1 MEESGVEAFDR
12 LFNLPIP
19 IIHHIM
25 SFLPTTDATRV
36 TILSKKLNFV
46 SQSYPILDFDEP
58 LYNNRLSF
66 SRGKLVSFL
75 DFMQHSLKR
84 CTSNFSST
92 QKFRLCF
99 IMQHANKPNK
109 RINKSICFPMHNL
122 RELVLK
128 VIVESVPDYYFL
140 MFAKKIT
147 PMSIVVLNLE
157 GFEFKFEDM
166 IPSLTSVEDLTL
178 EDCHVSSNFSISSAK
193 LRTLR
198 LWGCEGL
205 ENIMIDVFNLQSF
218 SLFNPTSS
226 SEINIVDGKSSKNL
240 VLHNITIT
248 DDWLEDLVSK
258 PLLLENR
265 SISSGFLKEIKIC
278 HRQLKSF
285 TLLNCDKFVKA
296 EIEAPKLIAFDYK
309 IRPGTFF
316 PVITLLC
323 SS

>member
-1 MEESGVEAFDR
+1 MEESGIEAFDR
-12 LFNLPIP
+12 LSNLPIA

-75 DFMQHSLKR
+75 DFMRHSLKR
-84 CTSNFSST
+84 CSSNFSNIH
-92 QKFRLCF
+92 KFRLCF
-99 IMQHANKPNK
+99 IMQHDNKPNK

-128 VIVESVPDYYFL
+128 VIVESVPDYYFYRL
-140 MFAKKIT
+140 QKIVT

-166 IPSLTSVEDLTL
+166 ISSLTLVEDLTL
-178 EDCHVSSNFSISSAK
+178 KGCHVSSNFSILSAK
-193 LRTLR
+193 LITLK

-205 ENIMIDVFNLQSF
+205 ENIMIDAFNLQSF
-218 SLFNPTSS
+218 SLFKPTSS
-226 SEINIVDGKSSKNL
+226 SEINIVDGKSLKNL
-240 VLHNITIT
+240 VLHNKTIT

-258 PLLLENR
+258 LLLLENL
-265 SISSGFLKEIKIC
+265 SISSRFLKEIKIR
-278 HRQLKSF
+278 HQQLKLF
-285 TLLNCDKFVKA
+285 DK
-296 EIEAPKLIAFDYK
+296 
-309 IRPGTFF
+309 
-316 PVITLLC
+316 
-323 SS
+323 